1 MKFCSQTSDL
11 QQEVSKLNNI
21 CVSSRFPKTDL
32 VTNLLNL
39 ENQIFEIVIEIES
52 EKLKFFSIATVN

>member
-21 CVSSRFPKTDL
+21 CVSSRSPKTDL

-39 ENQIFEIVIEIES
+39 ENRIFEIVIEIES